1 MYLWSLLRKS
11 DKELGKRV
19 FITQSQIQSEDS
31 WVSVVKRE
39 LQSCG
44 VNMSFEE
51 IAGLSKH
58 HFKTLITKQI
68 RLKSDEYF
76 FPLQQSHSKTKNL
89 VLGNKLKEYL
99 VTPRLSLLEKQTLFN

>member
-11 DKELGKRV
+11 DEELGKRV

-31 WVSVVKRE
+31 LVSVVKRE

-51 IAGLSKH
+51 IGGLSKH